1 MSEMPRK
8 TLLKGETD
16 LAVSDLAEILAA
28 QHMLGKKD
36 EIMRQLRYFTSEGL
50 LKTVGAIHTGSGR
63 SRLYARSTL
72 IKAVVLL
79 RLFQSGA
86 TVGLIK
92 DYIAALE
99 DFTSEKY
106 KTKSLLDGCKR
117 LKKPTIYLV
126 IPDGRNKMAA
136 ELSEKGSRKIK
147 SDVDYIIIQ
156 MGRFL

>member
-1 MSEMPRK
+1 MPRK
-8 TLLKGETD
+8 TLLKAERD
-16 LAVSDLAEILAA
+16 VAVSDLAEVLATK
-28 QHMLGKKD
+28 HMLGEKD

-63 SRLYARSTL
+63 RRLYAQSAL

-99 DFTSEKY
+99 DFTLDKY
-106 KTKSLLDGCKR
+106 KTTNLLDACKH
-117 LKKPTIYLV
+117 LKRPTIYLV
-126 IPDGRNKMAA
+126 IPDKRYKMAA
-136 ELSEKGSRKIK
+136 GLFEKGAAATKVNSN
-147 SDVDYIIIQ
+147 VDYITIQ